1 MRRWTF
7 GVGLGLAMASAN
19 LAMADSF
26 PAGVSYPLTP
36 APNQP
41 AGLAQP
47 LPSSRRYVFAWNDQL
62 VPDGATGNPAY
73 SMALMQWVVTHY
85 IGTQKLFQTQID
97 SFRALNANFLH
108 FTYHTAYDLNGADQT
123 NPVGNITGPNTFG
136 QEDTDTFT
144 PWVTANNVTRENLYQ
159 HSSTTISSSTRVS
172 YPDPSWLMDV
182 SNTDWQAYMEATLLD
197 WAAFPTAKS
206 TGFFLDVA
214 FAPWYNYSPSGWWAP
229 FAGGSTEADLDT
241 WWMPEAL
248 AYYQALSAAFAK
260 TSSHPRYLVIPN
272 ADNMDGQDEPIFLQG
287 TDGVF
292 TENWDQVMTSS
303 ANWSLSVT
311 RICKYVTGVGKVWSA
326 DSSSDITQMSA
337 AQRSMIIGTYLL
349 IRNSTSYIV
358 LLPGLYWYPD
368 YEIDLGG
375 YVAEPPAD
383 IEQLRV
389 AGTGG
394 QSGGLYVRQEVAGTI
409 LVNSSSAALS
419 YTVPSAMVQAQW
431 SGGGAVTDNPVAEA
445 AETLTYTQ
453 SVPAGPLSVPALS
466 AIILR
471 SPNGVPPPGVL
482 PGGETDAGAGGD
494 AGGSSGGSSG
504 GSGSGGGS
512 GGGSGSGGSGGGG
525 GDGGAANGASPSGNS
540 GGCGCREA
548 ATGWDGDGVL
558 ALAAAVA
565 MLGWR
570 RRTASRV
577 SATLRS

>member
-1 MRRWTF
+1 M
-7 GVGLGLAMASAN
+7 LSASAAN
-19 LAMADSF
+19 AQSSF
-26 PAGVSYPLTP
+26 PAGVTYPLTP
-36 APNQP
+36 SPLQP

-73 SMALMQWVVTHY
+73 SSAMMQWVVTHY
-85 IGTQKLFQTQID
+85 VGTQKLFQTQID
-97 SFRALNANFLH
+97 SFRALNPNFLH

-182 SNTDWQAYMEATLLD
+182 SSTEWQSYMQTTLLY
-197 WAAFPTAKS
+197 WATFPTAKS

-214 FAPWYNYSPSGWWAP
+214 FSPWYNYSPTGWWAP

-241 WWMPEAL
+241 WWMPQAL
-248 AYYQALSAAFAK
+248 AYYQALGTAFAA
-260 TSSHPRYLVIPN
+260 TAQHPRYLVIPN
-272 ADNMDGQDEPIFLQG
+272 ADNMIGQDEPTFLQG

-292 TENWDQVMTSS
+292 TENWQNAMLDPTDW
-303 ANWSLSVT
+303 NLSVR
-311 RICKYVTGVGKVWSA
+311 RICQYVTGQGKVWSA
-326 DSSSDITQMSA
+326 DSSSDITQMPAS
-337 AQRSMIIGTYLL
+337 QRSMIIGTYLL

-375 YVAEPPAD
+375 YVAEPPSD

-394 QSGGLYVRQEVAGTI
+394 ASGGLYARQEVAGTI
-409 LVNSSSAALS
+409 LVNSSTSALT
-419 YTVPSAMVQAQW
+419 YNLPTAMMQAAW
-431 SGGGAVTDNPVAEA
+431 SGGGAVTDNPVTEA
-445 AETLTYTQ
+445 TETLTYTR
-453 SVPAGPLSVPALS
+453 SVAAGPLSVPALS

-482 PGGETDAGAGGD
+482 PEGGTDGGAGGD
-494 AGGSSGGSSG
+494 DGGTSGESDGGGGGGGGGS
-504 GSGSGGGS
+504 GSGSGGG
-512 GGGSGSGGSGGGG
+512 GSGGGG
-525 GDGGAANGASPSGNS
+525 TAGADGGGGGNGATGAGSS
-540 GGCGCREA
+540 GGCGCRAVVTES
-548 ATGWDGDGVL
+548 GDEGTL
-558 ALAAAVA
+558 ALFALAVGTAAV
-565 MLGWR
+565 GRR
-570 RRTASRV
+570 RRTKGRSR
-577 SATLRS
+577 S